1 MDIVQSKRGHAVYA
15 IEDTCATGI
24 STTRYF
30 FFFLFNRE
38 PLASEK
44 ITCFY
49 VYGASAQL
57 GEPRFHAVRVDQS
70 DHGEDARST
79 YASFG
84 TQKTKHFSLIKD
96 AKLAVTPSWRL
107 PS

>member
-1 MDIVQSKRGHAVYA
+1 MRCTLLKTRVQQAFLLH
-15 IEDTCATGI
+15 DT
-24 STTRYF
+24 

-57 GEPRFHAVRVDQS
+57 GEPRFHAVRVNQS
-70 DHGEDARST
+70 GHGEDARST

-84 TQKTKHFSLIKD
+84 TQKNETFFFD
-96 AKLAVTPSWRL
+96 
-107 PS
+107 

>member
-1 MDIVQSKRGHAVYA
+1 MQSKRGHAVYA
-15 IEDTCATGI
+15 THIEDTCATGI
-24 STTRYF
+24 STTRYL

-70 DHGEDARST
+70 GHGEDARST
-79 YASFG
+79 CLIWH
-84 TQKTKHFSLIKD
+84 TKNETFFFD
-96 AKLAVTPSWRL
+96 
-107 PS
+107 